1 MTTIRTHRFAP
12 RTSPCV
18 GRVVPAGSA
27 GLERLRS
34 YAGRIPAGA
43 GRSVL
48 GTANQA
54 EGLCFGSKDTTRE
67 VLPT

>member
-12 RTSPCV
+12 RTSPCA
-18 GRVVPAGSA
+18 GRVVPASLA
-27 GLERLRS
+27 GLGRLRS

-43 GRSVL
+43 GWRLL

-54 EGLCFGSKDTTRE
+54 EGLCFASKDMTRE